1 MSVLGKKWLI
11 KNEDSDKSSIEK
23 ILANKEPNIEEQLE
37 YHDPFLFEDMEKAV
51 ARILQAIKNNE
62 RIIVIGDYDVDGISS
77 AAILVQ
83 VFRIL
88 KANAS
93 YRLPNRV
100 EDGYG
105 LSEKFINEFVEKGI
119 SLIITVGCGISCHE
133 LIKTAKEKGIDTIIT
148 DHHSIPQ
155 QIPTEA
161 SAIIHPKLPNT
172 KYPYPDLTGSGI
184 AFKLAHALIKRTIP
198 EAEQDELIDSFV
210 DLASLGTVADLGPL
224 IGENRLIVKKGLA
237 RLAST
242 KWKGLNHLL
251 KMANGDKAIDTT
263 TIGYRIAPRI
273 NAAGRIGDPYIALSL
288 LLQDDSSKIEEL
300 GNSLDELN
308 GERQEMTK
316 ESAEEAAAHFEAL
329 EEIPYILIAEN
340 PNWHVGIL
348 GLVAGKLVEKYA
360 RPAII
365 LQDFG
370 DTLVASAR
378 SPEYF
383 NVIEAITAAGEHLIG
398 FGGHSAAAGFSIKK
412 ENLQKFKDAIS
423 AFAKE
428 KLQHQDPRPSLKI
441 DCELYKEDINFDFL
455 EEIEE
460 LKPFG
465 MGNER
470 PLFVLRDVKA
480 EFVGQVGKDRD
491 HLKFSINTPERE
503 IRAIAFH
510 LGRFAQDIRNHENI
524 DLVCRLDRNRW
535 NNKDYLQLLVLDF
548 KLKKG

>member
-23 ILANKEPNIEEQLE
+23 ILENKGPQGEEQSDF
-37 YHDPFLFEDMEKAV
+37 HDPFLFEDMEKAV
-51 ARILQAIKNNE
+51 ERILLAIKNKE
-62 RIIVIGDYDVDGISS
+62 RIIVFGDYDVDGISS

-83 VFRIL
+83 IFRIL
-88 KANAS
+88 KANCS
-93 YRLPNRV
+93 YRLPNRL

-105 LSEKFINEFVEKGI
+105 LSQKFIDEFIEKEIG
-119 SLIITVGCGISCHE
+119 LIITVDCGISCHD
-133 LIKTAKEKGIDTIIT
+133 LIQTAKEKGIDTIIT
-148 DHHSIPQ
+148 DHHSIPK

-161 SAIIHPKLPNT
+161 VAIIHPKLPNT
-172 KYPYPDLTGSGI
+172 QYPYPDLTGSGI
-184 AFKLAHALIKRTIP
+184 AFKLAHALIERCIP
-198 EAEQDELIDSFV
+198 EEEKEGLLDSFV

-224 IGENRLIVKKGLA
+224 VGENRLIVKKGLTQ
-237 RLAST
+237 LATT
-242 KWKGLNHLL
+242 KWNGLSHLVQIS
-251 KMANGDKAIDTT
+251 NGDKAIDTT

-288 LLQDDSSKIEEL
+288 LLQDDNKKVEDL
-300 GNSLDELN
+300 GRSLDELN
-308 GERQEMTK
+308 AERQEMTRTSL
-316 ESAEEAAAHFEAL
+316 EQAENHFNNQ
-329 EEIPYILIAEN
+329 EEIPYILIAED
-340 PNWHVGIL
+340 PDWHVGIL

-378 SPEYF
+378 SPEFF

-398 FGGHSAAAGFSIKK
+398 FGGHSGAAGFSLKK
-412 ENLQKFKDAIS
+412 ENLQKFKDTIS
-423 AFAKE
+423 EFAKE
-428 KLQHQDPRPSLKI
+428 KLQNEDLRPSLKI
-441 DCELYKEDINFDFL
+441 DCELLDQDINFEFL
-455 EEIEE
+455 EEIEQ

-465 MGNER
+465 MANQR
-470 PLFVLRDVKA
+470 PLFVMRDVKP
-480 EFVGQVGKDRD
+480 EFVGQVGKNRD
-491 HLKFSINTPERE
+491 HLKFSINTPEKE
-503 IRAIAFH
+503 VRAIAFH
-510 LGRFAQDIRNHENI
+510 LGHFAQEMRNHESV